1 MSTKRIILVILS
13 TVMAFILAY
22 VSAELLIG
30 WMTDFNI
37 THGLSDELKNSFS
50 LNQQRHF
57 FTKWFIICLIYF
69 FLLIT
74 LPLLLDRIVKKLKLT
89 KWVIGLVSLEII
101 FLVISYFGTPPDQ
114 ISTLIL
120 LTACQPVVLVNC
132 IVLIKILKKNSI
144 SAKSI

>member
-69 FLLIT
+69 LLLIA
-74 LPLLLDRIVKKLKLT
+74 LPLLLDRIVKKLNLT
-89 KWVIGLVSLEII
+89 KWVVGLVSLEII
-101 FLVISYFGTPPDQ
+101 FLIISYFGTPPDQ
-114 ISTLIL
+114 MSTLML